1 MQEILLVLFHH
12 MLFLCKKKKRTLL
25 QSCTQDCTPLTV
37 RTRHCTLSNGS
48 SWILS
53 CQVMKVTPEDKHLL
67 RYCGSRDTTET
78 LTRSMSNHNRSTRTG
93 NILKQFLLSCT
104 AHPQV
109 AFRLI
114 IFPILQYMILFLALK
129 LRESEEYVSVSS

>member
-12 MLFLCKKKKRTLL
+12 MLFLCKKKRTLF
-25 QSCTQDCTPLTV
+25 QSRTQDCTPLTV
-37 RTRHCTLSNGS
+37 HTRHCTLSNGS

-67 RYCGSRDTTET
+67 RYCGGRDTTET
-78 LTRSMSNHNRSTRTG
+78 LTRSMSNHSRSTRTG
-93 NILKQFLLSCT
+93 NIGKQYRLSCT

-109 AFRLI
+109 AFHLI
-114 IFPILQYMILFLALK
+114 ILPILQYMVLFLALK